1 METTIY
7 QLPTWAETTLVICVA
22 VMLAGLAAWLS
33 CKAIQEAIDA
43 ESKLQHKCRASEAK
57 ALNKWQRLYE
67 EERNKRAEDNANLI
81 SEILELQSKVKELQ
95 GKIDRTDKRLAKV
108 KGKDLLAKMEAEL

>member
-7 QLPTWAETTLVICVA
+7 QLPTWAETMLVICVA
-22 VMLAGLAAWLS
+22 IMLAGLAALLVV
-33 CKAIQEAIDA
+33 KALQEAINA
-43 ESKLQHKCRASEAK
+43 ELKLEHKRRDSDVQ

-67 EERNKRAEDNANLI
+67 DERIQRAEDNANLI
-81 SEILELQSKVKELQ
+81 SEILELQGKVKELQ

-108 KGKDLLAKMEAEL
+108 KGKDLLAKMEVEL